1 MMYMNMSYGEAQ
13 TRLRETLSPKRFT
26 HSLNVMELCGQLAPK
41 YGIDRDKALTAGL
54 LHDSAKYMDA
64 DQMMAVCIDHGYQP
78 DDIQLRAK
86 HLLHPIVGSYIAREE
101 YGVED
106 EDILNAIAN
115 HTCGRPGM
123 SDLELLVFSADY
135 CEVGRTHGDA
145 PAARELLGRDLQQAA
160 LHILDNVIRY
170 NQDKGVEVHPASIE
184 TRKYYSE
191 LTDSKLKGTRKYNG

>member
-1 MMYMNMSYGEAQ
+1 MMYMNMSYQEAKV
-13 TRLRETLSPKRFT
+13 RLSETLPPKRFT
-26 HSLNVMELCGQLAPK
+26 HSLNVMELCGQLAPR

-54 LHDSAKYMDA
+54 LHDCAKYIDGE
-64 DQMMAVCIDHGYQP
+64 QMVAICIDRGYQP
-78 DDIQLRAK
+78 DAIQMQAT
-86 HLLHPIVGSYIAREE
+86 HLLHPIVGSFIAREE
-101 YGVED
+101 FGVED

-145 PAARELLGRDLQQAA
+145 VVAREVLGRNLQRAA

-170 NQDKGVEVHPASIE
+170 NQAKGVTVHPASIK
-184 TRKYYSE
+184 TKKYYSE
-191 LTDSKLKGTRKYNG
+191 LVNSNVKGNEVK